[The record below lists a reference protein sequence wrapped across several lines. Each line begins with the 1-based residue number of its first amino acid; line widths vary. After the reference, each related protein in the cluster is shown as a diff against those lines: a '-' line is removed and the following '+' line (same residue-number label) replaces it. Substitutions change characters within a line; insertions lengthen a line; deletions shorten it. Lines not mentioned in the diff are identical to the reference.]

1 MVRRVD
7 SALLDYEQTVAVAA
21 DEGIDMA
28 NKAHGAFEPHLDCA
42 LYWGQTGKRYAPGLP
57 MRLNIWVYQITL

>member
-28 NKAHGAFEPHLDCA
+28 NKERLFELHL
-42 LYWGQTGKRYAPGLP
+42 G
-57 MRLNIWVYQITL
+57 

>member
-1 MVRRVD
+1 MMHQDYYSLEKMVRRVD

-28 NKAHGAFEPHLDCA
+28 NKAHSAFEPHFD
-42 LYWGQTGKRYAPGLP
+42 
-57 MRLNIWVYQITL
+57 